1 MSEPLHTMRAAAV
14 AAAARRPRT
23 SRSIYRAE
31 GDAEAV
37 QALYRQV
44 LDSWPSPK
52 EELRLQTREGE
63 TFVLAFGN
71 PDAPALVLLHG
82 AQSNTAAWLFD
93 AALWSGAF
101 RVYAIDMIGEPGF
114 SAPSRPPLDSDAHA
128 LWLDDVMRGLG
139 LSKATFVGMSLGG
152 WLALDYASRR
162 PQAVE
167 RLALVCPAGIGR
179 QKNLLLKVAP
189 LLLLGPWGA
198 RKIRELV
205 FGRASGEPPPAARP
219 FIELMNL
226 IGRTIRPRVVK
237 IPRLSDTELAR
248 LKAPLWV
255 VVGGRDVLLDSGD
268 TRRRLARWAPQ
279 AQVVFLPEARHL
291 ILGQAPAILAFL
303 QESRA

>member
-1 MSEPLHTMRAAAV
+1 MSETEQPHAI
-14 AAAARRPRT
+14 
-23 SRSIYRAE
+23 RSIYRTE

-37 QALYRQV
+37 RALYRHV
-44 LDSWPSPK
+44 LDGWPLPK

-63 TFVLAFGN
+63 TFVLAFGK

-82 AQSNTAAWLFD
+82 AQSNAAVWRFD
-93 AALWSGAF
+93 VASWAQAF
-101 RVYAIDMIGEPGF
+101 RVYAVDMIGEPGF

-139 LSKATFVGMSLGG
+139 LSKASFVGVSLGG
-152 WLALDYASRR
+152 WLALDYANRR
-162 PQAVE
+162 PEAVE

-198 RKIRELV
+198 RKIREMV
-205 FGRASGEPPPAARP
+205 FGRASGEAPPAARP
-219 FIELMNL
+219 LIELMGL
-226 IGRTIRPRVVK
+226 IGRTIRPRVVG
-237 IPRLSDTELAR
+237 IPRLTDAELAR
-248 LKAPLWV
+248 LRAPLWV
-255 VVGGRDVLLDSGD
+255 VVGGRDVLIDSED
-268 TRRRLARWAPQ
+268 TRRRLARWAPR

-303 QESRA
+303 LEGRA